1 MYKIFEQHSQRIY
14 FGNES
19 LDSLEEIKKECE
31 CKKCYLVTDE
41 NIKSLSQVFNPI
53 IEKMESL
60 NIDYEIF
67 SSIESDPS
75 YENVLTLV
83 KDLNRYEPQLIIA
96 IGGGSVIDAAKMGW
110 LFYEYP
116 SLSLNEVDGA
126 GKVPKL
132 GNKALFCAIPTTSG
146 TGSESTAF
154 AVITDRKVI
163 PNIKKTVVSFNLVP
177 TYAILEADL
186 TLSLPPKLIA
196 ATGFDAFVHACEAYT
211 SIADT
216 TFADPIALEACS
228 LIFSNLEKS
237 FNNVDKYSKEKMLIA
252 SNMAGVAMNSG
263 ATGVCHGAAH
273 QLGARLGLHHGLANA
288 ILYPYVIMYNK
299 KAAGNKFLEVAK
311 YSKLQNIETVNDFI
325 KYISTLCKNLNLPV
339 TIKDAGVSEKDF
351 LKILDEMA
359 ECTIKDGATSFNP
372 RKVTISDA
380 KKLLKSAFYG
390 EIINF

>member
-14 FGNES
+14 FGNKA
-19 LDSLEEIKKECE
+19 LDSLEEIKQE
-31 CKKCYLVTDE
+31 CKCTKCYLVTDE
-41 NIKSLSQVFNPI
+41 NIRCLSQVFKPVVEK
-53 IEKMESL
+53 IENL
-60 NIDYEIF
+60 NIKYEVF

-75 YENVLTLV
+75 NKNVLDLV
-83 KDLNRYEPQLIIA
+83 NNLSKFKPQLIIA
-96 IGGGSVIDAAKMGW
+96 IGGGSVIDAAKMAW

-116 SLSLNEVDGA
+116 SLTLDEVNGV

-132 GNKALFCAIPTTSG
+132 GNKASFCAIPTTSG

-177 TYAILEADL
+177 TYAILEASL
-186 TLSLPPKLIA
+186 TFSLPPKLIA

-216 TFADPIALEACS
+216 TFANAIALEACS

-237 FNNVDKYSKEKMLIA
+237 FKNTDKDSKEKMLIA

-263 ATGVCHGAAH
+263 GTGVCHGAAH
-273 QLGARLGLHHGLANA
+273 QLGARLGIHHGLANA
-288 ILYPYVIMYNK
+288 ILYPYVIMFN
-299 KAAGNKFLEVAK
+299 ANEAGEKYLEVAE
-311 YSKLQNIETVNDFI
+311 YSKLQNIENVQDFV
-325 KYISTLCKNLNLPV
+325 KYIFALCKSLNLPI
-339 TIKDAGVSEKDF
+339 TIKDAGISEKDF
-351 LKILDEMA
+351 IEILDEMA
-359 ECTIKDGATSFNP
+359 ECTINDGATSFNP
-372 RKVTISDA
+372 RKVSLGDA

-390 EIINF
+390 EAINF